1 MKDSGERVMNQWS
14 TGGSEKRVPFTFS
27 TKFEG
32 VEVVRIL
39 WENSREHAG
48 PITYQLLIRNMRETT
63 KN

>member
-1 MKDSGERVMNQWS
+1 MNQWS

-39 WENSREHAG
+39 WENSREHAE